1 MHSQSPVANGTHAAG
16 RPTLVIVLGMH
27 RSGTSVTTRLMETMG
42 ANFGNKLW
50 PAGPDNP
57 KGFFEDS
64 DVIRLNIDLMEATG
78 VDWQALPPPDFS
90 RLSAEDLEAFQQR
103 ALDLLQEK
111 CSGGMLA
118 LKDPRIA
125 RLLPFWLPVLDRF
138 DARVLYVVP
147 FRHPLSVAKSLE
159 KRNQIPHSKSFML
172 WLAHVVPSLLST
184 ENRTRALLNYDRLM
198 EAPREELHKLA
209 DTLGLPLDPAR
220 VQTFEQD
227 FLEKDLRHST
237 FGFDDLERDRAAPV
251 AMNMLFHAL
260 VALAESTTPD
270 HLAAYKTALANAEA
284 LLRDVEPMLQ
294 DNWKRELDI
303 RELYEVLDG
312 LQKRAVALE
321 RGVADAAVREA
332 EVRQALEESQ
342 RRLASISDEKTRQV
356 RSLNASHEADV
367 TTIHDLEARLAH
379 YEAELSSLTSSTSW
393 RITAPL
399 RRTRRYFG
407 R

>member
-1 MHSQSPVANGTHAAG
+1 MHSQSSVANGSPAAG

-42 ANFGNKLW
+42 ASFGDKLW

-90 RLSAEDLEAFQQR
+90 RLSAEQIEAFQQR

-111 CSGGMLA
+111 CAGGMLA

-147 FRHPLSVAKSLE
+147 FRHPLSVARSLE

-172 WLAHVVPSLLST
+172 WLAHVVPSLRST
-184 ENRTRALLNYDRLM
+184 EDRPRALLNYDRLM

-209 DTLGLPLDPAR
+209 HTLGLPLDPASAE
-220 VQTFEQD
+220 TFEQD

-237 FGFDDLERDRAAPV
+237 FGFDDLERDSAAPA
-251 AMNMLFHAL
+251 AMNTLFRAL
-260 VALAESTTPD
+260 VAVAENASPD
-270 HLAAYKTALANAEA
+270 HLAAYTAALANAEA
-284 LLRDVEPMLQ
+284 LLRDVTPTLQ
-294 DNWKRELDI
+294 DGWNRELDI
-303 RELYEVLDG
+303 RQLYEVLDG

-321 RGVADAAVREA
+321 RGMADAAVREG
-332 EVRQALEESQ
+332 EVRMALEESQ
-342 RRLASISDEKTRQV
+342 RKLAAISDEKTRQV
-356 RSLNASHEADV
+356 KSLNASHEADV
-367 TTIHDLEARLAH
+367 STIHELEARLARS
-379 YEAELSSLTSSTSW
+379 EAELISLTSSTSW

-399 RRTRRYFG
+399 RKTRRYFG